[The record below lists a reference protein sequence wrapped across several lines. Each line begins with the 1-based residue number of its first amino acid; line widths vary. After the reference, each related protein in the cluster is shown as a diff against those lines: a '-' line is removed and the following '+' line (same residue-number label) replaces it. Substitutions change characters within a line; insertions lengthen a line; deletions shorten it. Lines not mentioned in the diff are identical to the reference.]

1 MELLKQQ
8 VIGVI
13 GPQST
18 SVSHFVAHMGAATQV
33 PLLSFACTDPALSE
47 FQYPYF
53 FRIAHSDAVQMQAI
67 ASLVRMYKWRSVV
80 IVHIDDDSGS
90 SGAAAISAA
99 LDPLDIQVAQKV
111 TVRPD
116 SNRTTIDTVLTD
128 LSEMQ
133 TRVFVVHMPQNLSLL
148 FFSEAKYQGMMTNTY
163 VWIAS
168 DLMIGTL
175 DFATLES
182 RDLNALQG
190 LVGVRGYY
198 ANSSVLK
205 AFTSEWKNQA
215 SSGEIVGEIPIYGLY
230 AYDAIQMLAYAIDNY
245 TKDGFN
251 ITFKNS
257 TFPSGATGSSLDLV
271 ELKVFEGGPLLRNSI
286 LQTQFAGTSGYIQLD
301 SNHDL
306 IRSEFQIINI
316 VDGEAKPIGY
326 WTNKTKL
333 SLFAPDNVTNAGGGN
348 VISEP
353 PWKIMWPGDSYEVPR
368 GWVFPKNGRPL
379 RIAVPLKRGFE
390 QFLSYS
396 KSNSTNVTTF
406 SGYCI
411 DVFLEALKY
420 MPYTINY
427 NFELFGNETEPVYN
441 DMIDLLAK
449 KVWTNSHSLCLF
461 SNILVE
467 IIYLDRIEI
476 FLLRG

>member
-1 MELLKQQ
+1 M
-8 VIGVI
+8 I

-18 SVSHFVAHMGAATQV
+18 AVSRFVAHMATATQV
-33 PLLSFACTDPALSE
+33 PMLSFAVTDPNFSE
-47 FQYPYF
+47 QRYPYF
-53 FRIAHSDAVQMQAI
+53 FRIAHSDAMQMQAI
-67 ASLVRMYKWRSVV
+67 ASLIAMYKWRSVV

-116 SNRTTIDTVLTD
+116 SNRTTIDTVLTG
-128 LSEMQ
+128 LSAMQ
-133 TRVFVVHMPQNLSLL
+133 IRIFVVHMPQNLSLL

-215 SSGEIVGEIPIYGLY
+215 SSGSIVEEIPIYGLY
-230 AYDAIQMLAYAIDNY
+230 AYDATQMLAYAIDNY

-301 SNHDL
+301 SEHDL

-333 SLFAPDNVTNAGGGN
+333 SLSAPDNVTDASMGNAILPG
-348 VISEP
+348 S

-411 DVFLEALKY
+411 DVFLEALNY
-420 MPYTINY
+420 LPYTISY
-427 NFELFGNETEPVYN
+427 NFELFGNNTEPVYD
-441 DMIDLLAK
+441 DMIHLLAQ
-449 KVWTNSHSLCLF
+449 KVWSHGH
-461 SNILVE
+461 ILYVFRNTLIK
-467 IIYLDRIEI
+467 III
-476 FLLRG
+476 FV

>member
-1 MELLKQQ
+1 MELFKQE
-8 VIGVI
+8 VIAVI

-18 SVSHFVAHMGAATQV
+18 AVSRFVAHMATATQV
-33 PLLSFACTDPALSE
+33 PLLSFSVTDPAFSE
-47 FQYPYF
+47 HQYPYF
-53 FRIAHSDAVQMQAI
+53 FRIAHSDAMQMQAI
-67 ASLVRMYKWRSVV
+67 ASLIAMYKWRSVV
-80 IVHIDDDSGS
+80 IIYIDDDSGS

-99 LDPLDIQVAQKV
+99 LEPLDIQVVQKV
-111 TVRPD
+111 AVRPD

-133 TRVFVVHMPQNLSLL
+133 TRIFVVHMPQNLSLL
-148 FFSEAKYQGMMTNTY
+148 FFSEAKYQGMMTSGY

-168 DLMIGTL
+168 DLMVGTINN
-175 DFATLES
+175 ATVEA
-182 RDLNALQG
+182 RDLSTLQG
-190 LVGVRGYY
+190 VVGIRGYY
-198 ANSSVLK
+198 ANSSVLRT
-205 AFTSEWKNQA
+205 FNSEWKNQI
-215 SSGEIVGEIPIYGLY
+215 SSEEIANEIPIYGLY
-230 AYDAIQMLAYAIDNY
+230 AYDATQMLAYAIDNY

-257 TFPSGATGSSLDLV
+257 TFPSDAPGSSLDLV

-316 VDGEAKPIGY
+316 VDGESKPIGY
-326 WTNKTKL
+326 WTNTSKL
-333 SLFAPDNVTNAGGGN
+333 SLSAPDNVTDATVGNANSPG
-348 VISEP
+348 S

-396 KSNSTNVTTF
+396 KSNTTNVTTF
-406 SGYCI
+406 RGYCI

-420 MPYTINY
+420 MPYSINY
-427 NFELFGNETEPVYN
+427 NFELFGNNTEPVYD
-441 DMIDLLAK
+441 DMILLLAQ
-449 KVWTNSHSLCLF
+449 KVWTHSHILYVF
-461 SNILVE
+461 RNNNIW
-467 IIYLDRIEI
+467 IR
-476 FLLRG
+476 